1 MKIVNLT
8 NYIDFADRVCKQF
21 IDLNDTFGS
30 ISVIALYNEAK
41 QVIAACIQNGLDIAS
56 VKIDNTEYGD
66 YYDEYIITIDQEG
79 LWCEPFKRN
88 GKYIHSESEIVYIF
102 ENCNCKV
109 IERCHSD
116 AIYEVCTD
124 NYNEEYIDADML
136 CGSCGNDGI
145 DNKCDCHIEAEAEAE
160 AEAELHSVSLTVNQ
174 NGNFENYLYAT
185 SNKLSV
191 NTMLDK
197 IKNICV

>member
-8 NYIDFADRVCKQF
+8 NYIEFADRVCKQF

-30 ISVIALYNEAK
+30 ISVIALYDEAK
-41 QVIAACIQNGLDIAS
+41 QVIAACIRYGLDIVS
-56 VKIDNTEYGD
+56 VEIDNAEYGD
-66 YYDEYIITIDQEG
+66 YYDEYIITVDQEG

-88 GKYIHSESEIVYIF
+88 NKYIHTESDIVYIF

-116 AIYEVCTD
+116 VIYEVCTD
-124 NYNEEYIDADML
+124 NYNEEDIDADML

-145 DNKCDCHIEAEAEAE
+145 DNKCDCHIEAE

-197 IKNICV
+197 IKNICM

>member
-8 NYIDFADRVCKQF
+8 NYIEFADRVCKQF

-30 ISVIALYNEAK
+30 ISVIALYDEAK
-41 QVIAACIQNGLDIAS
+41 QVIAACIRYGLDIVS
-56 VKIDNTEYGD
+56 VEIDNAEYGD
-66 YYDEYIITIDQEG
+66 YYDEYIITVDQEG

-88 GKYIHSESEIVYIF
+88 GKYICSESEIVYIF

-116 AIYEVCTD
+116 VIYEVCTD
-124 NYNEEYIDADML
+124 NYNEEDIDADML

-145 DNKCDCHIEAEAEAE
+145 DNKCDCHIEAE

-197 IKNICV
+197 IKNICM